1 MFAERNLN
9 KINKCWNNYSGSKT
23 TSLAYT
29 YAKKQISNSRNT
41 YIIILVVVLIYDIT
55 QLSDIKN
62 RIPVY
67 G

>member
-1 MFAERNLN
+1 M
-9 KINKCWNNYSGSKT
+9 NKCWNNYNGSKT

-29 YAKKQISNSRNT
+29 YAKKLQISNSRNT

-55 QLSDIKN
+55 QLSDIKI